1 MLKAVLYDW
10 GGLNVW
16 LFHRVNQWHAPF
28 WDALMRLGTALGNH
42 GDFPVYMALAVLAG
56 LLLTV
61 RANLHAGHE
70 AAGRLALAWLGV
82 LAVFSLGYLVDGG
95 LIVWLKPWLDFPRPL
110 LALPPGSVVV
120 VGRPE
125 YHHSLPSG
133 HSAFVML
140 LAASLWPVLTR
151 PWRAAA
157 AAFVV
162 WVGISRL
169 SLGDHFPADVLAGWL
184 LSLAVVGALRTLL
197 RRVMQISSLPESAH
211 G

>member
-1 MLKAVLYDW
+1 MLRAVLYDW

-16 LFHRVNQWHAPF
+16 LFHWVNHWHAPL
-28 WDALMRLGTALGNH
+28 WDAFMRLGTVLGNH
-42 GDFPVYMALAVLAG
+42 GNFPVYLALAVLAG
-56 LLLTV
+56 LLLTA
-61 RANLHAGHE
+61 RTNLHAGNE
-70 AAGRLALAWLGV
+70 AAARLAMNWLGV
-82 LAVFSLGYLVDGG
+82 LAILSLGYLVDGG
-95 LIVWLKPWLDFPRPL
+95 LIVWLKPSLDFPRPL

-133 HSAFVML
+133 HSAFAML
-140 LAASLWPVLTR
+140 LAASLWPILNR

-169 SLGDHFPADVLAGWL
+169 SLGAHFPADVLGGWL
-184 LSLAVVGALRTLL
+184 LSLAVVVALQRLL
-197 RRVMQISSLPESAH
+197 RRVMHPRQTR
-211 G
+211 